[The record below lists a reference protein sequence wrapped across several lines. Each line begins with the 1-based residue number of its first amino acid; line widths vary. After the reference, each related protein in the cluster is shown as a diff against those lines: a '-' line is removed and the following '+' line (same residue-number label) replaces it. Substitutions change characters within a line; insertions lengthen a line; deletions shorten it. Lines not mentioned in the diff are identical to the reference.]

1 MSRLIDAN
9 FTDNAIA
16 EFRRNQMENGFTFPL
31 SATFAGW
38 DEDGDNTEIPEARI
52 RRISTLDQA
61 VISSLPEEIQQTVWN
76 GMKEFQEQQKKL
88 QAAGEA
94 QNLGEM
100 FANND
105 KILKAATIFC
115 RAAFIMP
122 QLVQTPDQLGPGKW
136 LEERVAPED
145 RVNVFI
151 VCMDA
156 DSEAMKKLK
165 VFRPERHLAT
175 ANDAALQAPQVTLRA
190 VESPSAGV

>member
-1 MSRLIDAN
+1 MARLIDAL
-9 FTDNAIA
+9 FTDQAIA
-16 EFRRNQMENGFTFPL
+16 DFRESQMLNGFTFPL

-38 DEDGDNTEIPEARI
+38 DEDGDNAEIPEARI

-61 VISSLPEEIQQTVWN
+61 VISALPEHIQQTVWN
-76 GMKEFQEQQKKL
+76 GMKEFQEQQRKL
-88 QAAGEA
+88 AAAGEA

-100 FANND
+100 FANNE

-122 QLVQTPDQLGPGKW
+122 ELVQTPDQLGPGKW
-136 LEERVAPED
+136 LEERIAPED

-151 VCMDA
+151 LCMDA

-165 VFRPERHLAT
+165 VFRPERHT
-175 ANDAALQAPQVTLRA
+175 ASQNNAALQAPSITLRA
-190 VESPSAGV
+190 VESPSQGV